1 MVKLNKKL
9 VRPKEGGMIA
19 GVCAGIA
26 NYFGVDIVLVRV
38 VWAFLLIPGGVPGVL
53 PYIICWIVIPR
64 ER

>member
-53 PYIICWIVIPR
+53 PYIICRIVIPR